1 MKKQIYKNYTIKQRK
16 EVVGGGFMTMI
27 TYDVFKEKTH
37 ICHVLTV
44 AQGKEKIDQ
53 LTNGVIQ

>member
-1 MKKQIYKNYTIKQRK
+1 
-16 EVVGGGFMTMI
+16 MTMI

-53 LTNGVIQ
+53 LTNGVV

>member
-16 EVVGGGFMTMI
+16 EVIGGGFMTMI
-27 TYDVFKEKTH
+27 TYDVFKEKNH

-53 LTNGVIQ
+53 LTNGVAQ